1 MSGPFYTVHLMLTLE
16 VEAPDEELAR
26 ISAKSQVNNSFNAG
40 QLPDVVAAKV
50 VDSYPTKETG
60 I

>member
-1 MSGPFYTVHLMLTLE
+1 MSGPFYTVHLMLKLE

-26 ISAKSQVNNSFNAG
+26 ISARSQVNNSFFAK
-40 QLPDVVAAKV
+40 QLPDLVSVKV
-50 VDSYPTKETG
+50 VDSYPAKETG